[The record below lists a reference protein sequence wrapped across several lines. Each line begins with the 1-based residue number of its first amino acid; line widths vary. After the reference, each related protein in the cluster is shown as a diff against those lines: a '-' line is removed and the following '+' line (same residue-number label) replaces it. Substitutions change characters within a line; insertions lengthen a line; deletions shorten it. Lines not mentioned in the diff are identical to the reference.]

1 MELYEDGV
9 ILKFDKD
16 DIIRWLET
24 MGYTNYYQLKDF
36 IKDTMDA
43 ISNVPSWGEQHE
55 RIFNKNNK
63 IKKNIGAVGEN

>member
-1 MELYEDGV
+1 MEFYEDGV

-36 IKDTMDA
+36 IKDAMDA
-43 ISNVPSWGEQHE
+43 ISHVPS
-55 RIFNKNNK
+55 
-63 IKKNIGAVGEN
+63 

>member
-43 ISNVPSWGEQHE
+43 ISNVPL
-55 RIFNKNNK
+55 
-63 IKKNIGAVGEN
+63 